1 MYARSCS
8 FVVSMSDFYGFTIP
22 DSARED
28 WVHLR
33 SYQDCREERRVEDW
47 TRLYG
52 TQFPERLQRC
62 SYKEKDTGEKELL
75 MELARAGIPRHLRER
90 AYMNLSRASEK
101 KANAGPDYYV
111 NLLAEEL
118 EFSDVQAL
126 LVDHAT
132 RASGRAQLAS
142 WLASI
147 GLVVYAPT
155 FFDEGFDDATFL
167 LGTGGLDDKTL
178 DAMHIQK
185 AGHRAKLQSLY
196 QLKEFLQV

>member
-1 MYARSCS
+1 MPASS
-8 FVVSMSDFYGFTIP
+8 NFK
-22 DSARED
+22 
-28 WVHLR
+28 
-33 SYQDCREERRVEDW
+33 
-47 TRLYG
+47 
-52 TQFPERLQRC
+52 QRC
-62 SYKEKDTGEKELL
+62 SCTRGAAVSLL
-75 MELARAGIPRHLRER
+75 VLLTIAGFAQNGTTPV
-90 AYMNLSRASEK
+90 K
-101 KANAGPDYYV
+101 
-111 NLLAEEL
+111 LAEEL

-196 QLKEFLQV
+196 QLKEFLQVESEADEGSEGSGEEEDSSEGDDTDEDESDSDNEESGSDDGDS